1 MQSSDIDDVE
11 NALSEAF
18 NDIFV
23 CTELTNDTNE
33 SICSEDDDTSQTS
46 KVDTLIEKPSVKNTS
61 PSILPISIPCS
72 IGSLPTPCAPVFD
85 DLWNIPV
92 SKTPFESLIPFNDEQ
107 LAEYYENKLLFGLQ
121 EHTEEFNQSEL
132 KNFQACEHPLNT
144 LLQNYLHARLK
155 LGSIKQ
161 EIKESKY
168 SYITHEKHIW
178 TLEPASYTQYGECQ
192 VNKFDFFY
200 LCVIICVCVHINI
213 HSNTVVCN
221 SICIYY

>member
-18 NDIFV
+18 NDVFIS
-23 CTELTNDTNE
+23 TELIREENE
-33 SICSEDDDTSQTS
+33 TIYSVEVDTSQTS
-46 KVDTLIEKPSVKNTS
+46 KVNTLIEQPSVQNTTP

-92 SKTPFESLIPFNDEQ
+92 SETPFESLIPFNDEQ
-107 LAEYYENKLLFGLQ
+107 LAEYYKNKLLFSLQ
-121 EHTEEFNQSEL
+121 EHIEEFNQSEL
-132 KNFQACEHPLNT
+132 KNFQACEHFLNK

-155 LGSIKQ
+155 LGNIKQ
-161 EIKESKY
+161 EINDSKY
-168 SYITHEKHIW
+168 SYVTHEKHIW

-192 VNKFDFFY
+192 VNKFEFLFVCMY
-200 LCVIICVCVHINI
+200 FVIVMLHIN
-213 HSNTVVCN
+213 T
-221 SICIYY
+221 